1 MSPKDS
7 GSLGTDVIKSIYTNS
22 ENTEKNP
29 QPLYIVH
36 KDTMKSFLYENKNA
50 LSIVD
55 RLLTV
60 GVTFI
65 TIIIT
70 YFTSN
75 FKDTKVFGLDGSQV
89 KGVFLC
95 LSIGFGVYLIYLIYT
110 LFNTWNRRNVD
121 GLCEILEKRVTVL
134 FQTNKK
140 LPEKSD

>member
-7 GSLGTDVIKSIYTNS
+7 GSLGTD
-22 ENTEKNP
+22 
-29 QPLYIVH
+29 
-36 KDTMKSFLYENKNA
+36 
-50 LSIVD
+50 
-55 RLLTV
+55 
-60 GVTFI
+60 
-65 TIIIT
+65 IIT

-75 FKDTKVFGLDGSQV
+75 FKDTNVFGLDGSQV

-140 LPEKSD
+140 LPEKTD

>member
-70 YFTSN
+70 YF
-75 FKDTKVFGLDGSQV
+75 KDTNVFGLDGSQV

-140 LPEKSD
+140 LPEKTD